1 MGSGVVFGQLLVD
14 GLDVVLSLLTGL
26 GVEEI
31 LNEGGKVVEVNGFLG
46 F

>member
-1 MGSGVVFGQLLVD
+1 LGSGVVFGQLLVD